1 MISEKKILP
10 IDQLQ
15 PGMISSTD
23 VYSEGKVLLA
33 KNAAISE
40 SIINKLK
47 NTYIIDKIEVYLNNE
62 FDDNLKLRV
71 KTVEELENT
80 FDEFSSKLENIFDSI
95 STLEVSKI
103 DEIKS
108 FSQKIQNE
116 FNAPG
121 IVIKN
126 ILFYG
131 SGNDSI
137 YRHSVNVAAI
147 SFVLGKWLGL
157 NENELSL
164 LTYSAILHDFGKLEI
179 SKDILDKQANLTPE
193 EYEIFKTHP
202 VISYHFVK
210 QIPNIDSSVCRAI
223 LMHHE
228 RIDGSGYPL
237 NAKEDKIHKFAKIIA
252 IADLF
257 DDVSSNRYSTE
268 IKGPLEAL
276 KIIQEQSLTKLDC
289 HYCTMFLNHI
299 INYFMGENVLLNDKR
314 SCKVVQIYMDDLT
327 KPLLLDNSEFLD
339 LKKEKDLYVEKL
351 VI

>member
-1 MISEKKILP
+1 MISEKKMLQ
-10 IDQLQ
+10 IDQLR

-23 VYSEGKVLLA
+23 VYSEGKILLA
-33 KNAAISE
+33 KNAAVSE

-47 NTYIIDKIEVYLNNE
+47 NTYIIDKVEVYLSSD
-62 FDDNLKLRV
+62 FDDNLKLKV

-80 FDEFSSKLENIFDSI
+80 FTEFSSNLENIFNSI

-131 SGNDSI
+131 SGNDPI

-147 SFVLGKWLGL
+147 SFILGKWLGL

-164 LTYSAILHDFGKLEI
+164 LTYSAILHDFGKMQI
-179 SKDILDKQANLTPE
+179 SKDILNNQINLTSE
-193 EYEIFKTHP
+193 EYEIFKTHS
-202 VISYHFVK
+202 VISYRFVN
-210 QIPNIDSSVCRAI
+210 QIPNIDPSVCRAI

-228 RIDGSGYPL
+228 RMDGSGYPL
-237 NAKEDKIHKFAKIIA
+237 SAPEDKIHKFAKIIA

-257 DDVSSNRYSTE
+257 DDVNSNRYSNE
-268 IKGPLEAL
+268 IKGPLESL
-276 KIIQEQSLTKLDC
+276 KVIKEQSLTKLDC
-289 HYCTMFLNHI
+289 NYCNMFINQI

-314 SCKVVQIYMDDLT
+314 SCKVIQINMDDLT
-327 KPLLLDNSEFLD
+327 KPLLLDESEFLD
-339 LKKEKDLYVEKL
+339 LKKEKDLYVEAL